1 MVLPGGHQAR
11 FETPVIPD
19 SECPALWG
27 LKSLKTKR
35 AVIDVPNLK
44 LYLMGPGDYKV
55 VPCPGTMVIDMET
68 ANTGHLMVPITEY
81 ESAMASDNNAQKHFT
96 VALPKGG
103 SQVPG
108 TAQSGMG

>member
-11 FETPVIPD
+11 FDTPVIPD
-19 SECPALWG
+19 SEFPALWG
-27 LKSLKTKR
+27 LKSLKSKR

-44 LYLMGPGDYKV
+44 LYLMGLGDYRV

-81 ESAMASDNNAQKHFT
+81 GSATASDSNAQKHFT
-96 VALPKGG
+96 ANPRRGA
-103 SQVPG
+103 SQVPE
-108 TAQSGMG
+108 TVQSGMG